1 MNAAI
6 PKSGDLVQ
14 RIRDYLAA
22 ADLHLA
28 KEGALTTLL
37 GVPARTIQHRLHQAN
52 TNWQSLKRE
61 ERQRRLQVLLATP
74 GRIHSEDLMQ
84 KLGYTDDTS
93 FFRFFRQSMGETFTD
108 WRMRRQRE

>member
-1 MNAAI
+1 MNAAL

-28 KEGALTTLL
+28 NEPALTAML
-37 GVPARTIQHRLHQAN
+37 GAPARTIQHRLHQDN
-52 TNWQSLKRE
+52 TNWQTLKRE
-61 ERQRRLQVLLATP
+61 ERQRRLQALLTTP

-93 FFRFFRQSMGETFTD
+93 FFRFFRQAMGETFSA
-108 WRMRRQRE
+108 WRMRRQME